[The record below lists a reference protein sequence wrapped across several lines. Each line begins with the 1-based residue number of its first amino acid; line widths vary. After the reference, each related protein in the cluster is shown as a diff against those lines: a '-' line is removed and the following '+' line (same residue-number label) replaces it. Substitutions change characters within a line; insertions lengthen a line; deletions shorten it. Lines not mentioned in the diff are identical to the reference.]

1 MTLTFNP
8 IVYGSLLAEV
18 TPKAIESEAEYDRTL
33 ALVEQLTFTQNRTPE
48 QTALH
53 KLLTILVE
61 AYEAQHYPISESS
74 PSEILRHIMEASGTR
89 QDDLVGII
97 GSSDVVSEIVN
108 GKRAIDRAQAEIF
121 AEMFKVSPSLF
132 I

>member
-33 ALVEQLTFTQNRTPE
+33 ALVEQLTFT

-97 GSSDVVSEIVN
+97 GASDVVSEIVN